1 MNEVMSLTIEADAV
15 RLVGGAAG
23 ADGQVIAPGIA
34 ALVAGDLGR
43 PASLAWRIE
52 AAIATIE
59 DVLATVPSGL
69 HHAAVSSR
77 APAIRESAGLAG
89 VDSGDR
95 HGAAL
100 TREAVEQVFNRLA
113 AVAEGRPASVEGLP
127 ESTAFI
133 AALLVIRELMHHL
146 DVPVIALAR

>member
-1 MNEVMSLTIEADAV
+1 MMKAHSLLLLPVIALGLLSPTGAEAQRTMNEVMSLTIDADAV

-77 APAIRESAGLAG
+77 APPPRVKSPRLLLG
-89 VDSGDR
+89 SG
-95 HGAAL
+95 
-100 TREAVEQVFNRLA
+100 RL
-113 AVAEGRPASVEGLP
+113 PLP
-127 ESTAFI
+127 EASNS
-133 AALLVIRELMHHL
+133 V
-146 DVPVIALAR
+146 ARDGEML